1 MAQHNGH
8 ILKVLWAKC
17 ADQYQ
22 VLSALN
28 VVLTGVQASECG
40 GCNADIELIWKWI
53 GVAARMGSPNLR
65 ILTGRSTHEGFSRK
79 QVFEWMARNIRAW
92 AIKELAARLWEYRS
106 RTVRLLPVM
115 GLCFLL
121 ATPASAQYIHEG
133 ELILRMGDVSANKFP
148 FILAKDYEMYKKN
161 GLNVVPKFSPGSVA
175 TINNSNSNY
184 GKSASR

>member
-40 GCNADIELIWKWI
+40 GCNADIELIRKWI

-65 ILTGRSTHEGFSRK
+65 IFTGRSTHEGFSRK
-79 QVFEWMARNIRAW
+79 QVFEWMARDIRAVTW
-92 AIKELAARLWEYRS
+92 QIKENVWVDGLQVPTDLERLDGQEQVLEAR
-106 RTVRLLPVM
+106 
-115 GLCFLL
+115 
-121 ATPASAQYIHEG
+121 Q
-133 ELILRMGDVSANKFP
+133 
-148 FILAKDYEMYKKN
+148 
-161 GLNVVPKFSPGSVA
+161 
-175 TINNSNSNY
+175 
-184 GKSASR
+184 